1 MRFCQAY
8 ILCFK
13 ALATKIKSATLINQT
28 YSQKYPHFLHESTLK
43 MRLAHHFCD
52 RFSQID
58 FLVLA
63 PIYTHFAR

>member
-1 MRFCQAY
+1 MRFCQANM
-8 ILCFK
+8 LCFNV
-13 ALATKIKSATLINQT
+13 LPTKIKSATLINQT
-28 YSQKYPHFLHESTLK
+28 YSQKSIFLHESTLK

-63 PIYTHFAR
+63 PIYTRFAR